1 MIKKND
7 FIEID
12 FTAKIKDGNIFD
24 TTIANEAKKAEI
36 FNEKQD
42 YKPLQ
47 ICVGQ
52 GMVIKG
58 LDSALEGKEIGREY
72 VIDIEPEQAF
82 GKRNPSLI
90 KTMPLSVFK
99 EKEVM
104 PYPGLVLNMDGL
116 IVRVASVSGGRVIAD
131 FNNPL
136 AGKKVNYK
144 FNIKKEITDKK
155 EKLLTLIEF
164 YLKLND
170 KDVEIENNIITIKD
184 KNIASRILASKKLIK
199 FFVDKI
205 KELLNL
211 DIELKEKEQKQAK
224 EKEQKKELKV

>member
-12 FTAKIKDGNIFD
+12 FTAKIKEGNIFD
-24 TTIANEAKKAEI
+24 TTSVNEAKKAEI
-36 FNEKQD
+36 FNKKQD
-42 YKPLQ
+42 YKPLR

-58 LDSALEGKEIGREY
+58 LDSALEGKEIGKEY
-72 VIDIEPEQAF
+72 VVNIEPEQAF
-82 GKRNPSLI
+82 GKRDPRLI
-90 KTMPLSVFK
+90 RIMPLSMFR

-104 PYPGLVLNMDGL
+104 PYPGLMLNMDGMV
-116 IVRVASVSGGRVIAD
+116 VRIASVSGGRVIAD

-136 AGKKVNYK
+136 AGKKIEYK

-184 KNIASRILASKKLIK
+184 KNIASRILASKKIIK

-211 DIELKEKEQKQAK
+211 DVELKEKEQKQEK
-224 EKEQKKELKV
+224 EKEQKKS